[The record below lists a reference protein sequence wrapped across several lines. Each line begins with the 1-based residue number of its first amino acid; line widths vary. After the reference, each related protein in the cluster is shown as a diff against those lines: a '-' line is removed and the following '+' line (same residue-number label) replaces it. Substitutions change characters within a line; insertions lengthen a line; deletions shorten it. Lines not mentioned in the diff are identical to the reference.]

1 MPKLVIPLTD
11 LKLKTT
17 KAGAKLIKLSDGDGL
32 YLEVLPNGS
41 KTWRFRFRQ
50 VNGKENLLTFGP
62 YPDVSLVEARTKRA
76 QARQLLRDGIDPA
89 RERDAQRVAAADQR
103 AHTFERVARD

>member
-11 LKLKTT
+11 LKLKTA

-32 YLEVLPNGS
+32 YLEVMPNGA

-50 VNGKENLLTFGP
+50 INGKRTF
-62 YPDVSLVEARTKRA
+62 
-76 QARQLLRDGIDPA
+76 
-89 RERDAQRVAAADQR
+89 
-103 AHTFERVARD
+103 